1 VVKKKC
7 PKGMKRKRLK
17 NGKLGKCKR
26 VKRANK
32 RIVFK
37 RPPFTG

>member
-1 VVKKKC
+1 
-7 PKGMKRKRLK
+7 MKRVHLK

-26 VKRANK
+26 VKRAK
-32 RIVFK
+32 GIVFK